1 MNFQENDVAMFEIH
15 MLAHKMMSLINKLAD
30 SPPNY
35 HKTAGKSPH
44 FFCTPTVNEYTEFK
58 RLKKKN

>member
-1 MNFQENDVAMFEIH
+1 MNFQENDFAMFEIH

-35 HKTAGKSPH
+35 HKTARMFH
-44 FFCTPTVNEYTEFK
+44 QIFCTPTVNE
-58 RLKKKN
+58 